1 MIPTPQARLA
11 AAKKK
16 RLPLATSPA
25 APRPHHHEITTMLQA
40 HSDPRLWDGPTSR
53 EAQPAWLKNI
63 QAERETVLRKINYTG
78 GVFDV
83 SLSPA

>member
-1 MIPTPQARLA
+1 
-11 AAKKK
+11 
-16 RLPLATSPA
+16 
-25 APRPHHHEITTMLQA
+25 MLLQP
-40 HSDPRLWDGPTSR
+40 HSDARLWDGPASR